1 MTKHKPMEGI
11 FIPLM
16 TPFSSIGELEY
27 DKLEGMVEHHISQ
40 GVHGFYIGGSS
51 SECFMM
57 SILERQRVLKTVAHI
72 VNNRVPLIA
81 HVGAIALT
89 DVRLLIDTAQNEG
102 YQVISATPPF
112 YYGFTPQEVT
122 YYYQSILDYT
132 DVPLLLYNI
141 PGTTGV
147 TFTHQTLLNLSA
159 MDNVIGIKHTTHDMF
174 FIERLRQLQPNSL
187 IFHGE
192 DSMLVNGLQ
201 MGASGGIG
209 TTYNLMAAKYVAI
222 FEAMKQGDTEK
233 AMDLQHQVNRV
244 TEVLLEA
251 GLYQSIK
258 FAMGE
263 LGIDYGQCREPF
275 LPLSKSHKTRVME
288 CLTRSY

>member
-1 MTKHKPMEGI
+1 MMEGI
-11 FIPLM
+11 FVPLM
-16 TPFSSIGELEY
+16 TPFSADGELEY
-27 DKLEGMVEHHISQ
+27 SKLDAMIEYHISQ
-40 GVHGFYIGGSS
+40 GVHGFYMGGSS

-57 SILERQRVLKTVAHI
+57 SISERRKVLKYVAQ
-72 VNNRVPLIA
+72 VVKKRVPVIA

-89 DVRLLIDTAQNEG
+89 DVRLLIDTALDEN
-102 YQVISATPPF
+102 YDVISAIPPF
-112 YYGFTPQEVT
+112 YYGFTKQEVT

-132 DVPLLLYNI
+132 DLPLLLYNI

-147 TFTHQTLLNLSA
+147 TFTHETLLNLLM
-159 MDNVIGIKHTTHDMF
+159 MDNIIGIKHTTPDMF
-174 FIERLRQLQPNSL
+174 FIERLRHLQQDSL

-209 TTYNLMAAKYVAI
+209 TTYNLMPAQYVKL
-222 FEAMKQGDTEK
+222 FEAMKQGDVDK
-233 AMDLQHQVNRV
+233 AMALQHQVNRV
-244 TEVLLEA
+244 TEVLLEV

-263 LGIDYGQCREPF
+263 MGIDYGHCREPF
-275 LPLSKSHKTRVME
+275 LPLSKEDKGRVMT
-288 CLTRSY
+288 CLERYGYL